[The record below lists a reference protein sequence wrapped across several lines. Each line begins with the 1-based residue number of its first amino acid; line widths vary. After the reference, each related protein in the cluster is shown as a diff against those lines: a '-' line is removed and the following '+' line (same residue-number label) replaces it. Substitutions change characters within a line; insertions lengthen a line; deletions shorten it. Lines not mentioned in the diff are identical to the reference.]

1 MSDYIHLFETQA
13 AHDAVYNGSE
23 YTEPWVGLVTANN
36 TLSYNN
42 PEYKL
47 RSTPLTFEI
56 TNDGNI
62 VWKAISSNYVK
73 TIEYKKNNGNW
84 TSITSTT
91 SGVTISVVSGDI
103 VQFRG
108 NNITYGDAYLNEYNY
123 FGGTTAG
130 FKLKGNIMSLINS
143 TNFATLTAFDSESY
157 GTFTY
162 LFYNCIGLTD
172 ASNLILP
179 ATTLSFGSYQAMFYK
194 CSNLIIAPKLP
205 AAILTSS
212 CYKWMFYNCTNLN
225 NVTCLATN
233 IAASSCLGN
242 WLNNVSSTG
251 TFTKAA
257 SMTWWPSGASGI
269 PTGWTVQ
276 DAS

>member
-1 MSDYIHLFETQA
+1 MSNYLHLFETQA
-13 AHDAVYNGSE
+13 AHDAVYNGSG
-23 YTEPWVGLVTANN
+23 YTEPWTALVTANN
-36 TLSYNN
+36 SISYNN

-56 TNDGNI
+56 TSDGNI
-62 VWKAISSNYVK
+62 VWKAITSNSAK
-73 TIEYKKNNGNW
+73 TIEYKKNNGDW

-91 SGVTISVVSGDI
+91 NGVTIPVVSGDT

-108 NNITYGDAYLNEYNY
+108 NNITYGDSYMNEYNY
-123 FGGTTAG
+123 FSGTTAG

-143 TNFATLTAFDSESY
+143 TNFATLTAFDSASY

-162 LFYNCIGLTD
+162 LFYNCTGLTD

-179 ATTLSFGSYQAMFYK
+179 ATTLSYGSYQAMFYK

-205 AAILTSS
+205 AATLTSS

-233 IAASSCLGN
+233 IAASSCLGT

-257 SMTWWPSGASGI
+257 SMTSWPSGASGI